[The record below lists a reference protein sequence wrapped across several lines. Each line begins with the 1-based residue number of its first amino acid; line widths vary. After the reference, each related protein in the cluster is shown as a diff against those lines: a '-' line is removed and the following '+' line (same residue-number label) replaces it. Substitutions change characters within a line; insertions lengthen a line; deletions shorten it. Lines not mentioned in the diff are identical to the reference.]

1 MRVGFDA
8 TFPETTGMSRT
19 VTRTRQITER
29 ETLRKHVAA
38 IHVGGKLTL
47 LQRKLSN
54 CLLLNAYDD
63 LLTRPSHRIDS
74 ETLCAMSGYASRDRE
89 TLKASL
95 RALAETT
102 AEWNML
108 GDNGEEE
115 WGVSSLISYAKLSG
129 GVCEYAYA
137 APLAAKL
144 YDPAVFSMINLRIQR
159 NFTSGHALAL
169 YENCFRFVRT
179 GSTGWWEIDLFRR
192 LMGVHDMAYYDDFSK
207 LNAKIVKPSVRE
219 VNAVSDIM
227 LVSEIRR
234 ESRKVSHIR
243 FLISRNGQ
251 ETLFDL
257 GDDDAAR
264 KTDAFRRLVENGISG
279 RLAQR
284 WIHEHGEAYVVEKL
298 DFVEAERRRGRV
310 RKTPAGYLSAAIRG
324 DFGSTPAVVPSV
336 EPASMASDAAS
347 VAGQREEAERHARR
361 EKEAAWRIDCLAR
374 IDAHLEKRAPLS
386 RKAMKDRFERSLDD
400 DFERGQFRLH
410 GWHARAI
417 FSKVWTFWSDLIPEG
432 LPGMP
437 GSDSQTQQALT
448 RS

>member
-1 MRVGFDA
+1 
-8 TFPETTGMSRT
+8 MSRA
-19 VTRTRQITER
+19 VSKIRQITER
-29 ETLRKHVAA
+29 ENLRKHVAA

-63 LLTRPSHRIDS
+63 LLTRPAHRIDA
-74 ETLCAMSGYASRDRE
+74 ETLCALSGYASRDRE
-89 TLKASL
+89 TLKAAL

-129 GVCEYAYA
+129 GICEYAYA

-144 YDPAVFSMINLRIQR
+144 YDPAVFSMINMRIQR

-192 LMGVHDMAYYDDFSK
+192 LMGVHDTAYYDDFSK
-207 LNAKIVKPSVRE
+207 LNAKIVKSSVRE
-219 VNAVSDIM
+219 VNAVSDIS
-227 LVSEIRR
+227 LVAEVRR

-251 ETLFDL
+251 VTLFDL
-257 GDDDAAR
+257 GDDAAVR

-284 WIHEHGEAYVVEKL
+284 WILEHGDAYVLEKL

-324 DFGSTPAVVPSV
+324 DFGAPPAPVAVSDGALPATRETPA
-336 EPASMASDAAS
+336 AR
-347 VAGQREEAERHARR
+347 QEEAERQAQR
-361 EKEAAWRIDCLAR
+361 EREAAWRADCLAQ

-386 RKAMKDRFERSLDD
+386 RKAMKDRFERSLED
-400 DFERGQFRLH
+400 DFERGQFRQH

-417 FSKVWTFWSDLIPEG
+417 FSKVRAFWADLIPEG
-432 LPGMP
+432 LP
-437 GSDSQTQQALT
+437 ALAGADM
-448 RS
+448 

>member
-1 MRVGFDA
+1 
-8 TFPETTGMSRT
+8 MSRA
-19 VTRTRQITER
+19 VKDMRQITER

-63 LLTRPSHRIDS
+63 LLTRPAHRIDA
-74 ETLCAMSGYASRDRE
+74 ETLCALSGYASRDRE

-207 LNAKIVKPSVRE
+207 LNAKIVKPAVRE
-219 VNAVSDIM
+219 VNTVSDIS
-227 LVSEIRR
+227 LVAEVRR
-234 ESRKVSHIR
+234 ESRKVSHLR

-257 GDDDAAR
+257 GDDEALR
-264 KTDAFRRLVENGISG
+264 KTEAFRRLVENGVSG

-284 WIHEHGEAYVVEKL
+284 WILEHGEAYVLAKL
-298 DFVEAERRRGRV
+298 DFVESERRRGRV

-324 DFGSTPAVVPSV
+324 DFG
-336 EPASMASDAAS
+336 AAS
-347 VAGQREEAERHARR
+347 VPIPALQAAPAPARLPDPPAREADDRHQLRER
-361 EKEAAWRIDCLAR
+361 ETAWRADCLSR
-374 IDAHLEKRAPLS
+374 IEAHLEKRAPLS
-386 RKAMKDRFERSLDD
+386 RKAIRDRFERSLDD
-400 DFERGQFRLH
+400 DFERGQFRLN
-410 GWHARAI
+410 GWQARAI
-417 FSKVWTFWSDLIPEG
+417 FSKVRAFWADLIPEG
-432 LPGMP
+432 LPDLAAFQPQTRHDPSPSGRTA
-437 GSDSQTQQALT
+437 GS
-448 RS
+448 

>member
-1 MRVGFDA
+1 MK
-8 TFPETTGMSRT
+8 
-19 VTRTRQITER
+19 QITER

-54 CLLLNAYDD
+54 CLQLNAYDD
-63 LLTRPSHRIDS
+63 LLTRPAHRIDA
-74 ETLCAMSGYASRDRE
+74 ETLCALSGYASRDRE

-144 YDPAVFSMINLRIQR
+144 YDPAVFSMINMRIQR

-207 LNAKIVKPSVRE
+207 LNAKFVKPAVRE
-219 VNAVSDIM
+219 VNTVSDIS
-227 LVSEIRR
+227 LVAEVRR
-234 ESRKVSHIR
+234 ESRKVSHVR
-243 FLISRNGQ
+243 FLITRNGQ

-257 GDDDAAR
+257 GDDEALR
-264 KTDAFRRLVENGISG
+264 KTEAFRRLVENGVSG

-284 WIHEHGEAYVVEKL
+284 WILEHGEAYVLAKL
-298 DFVEAERRRGRV
+298 DFVESERRRGRV

-324 DFGSTPAVVPSV
+324 DFGAVSVPAPVPQTTPARQPDL
-336 EPASMASDAAS
+336 PA
-347 VAGQREEAERHARR
+347 REDDDRHQLRER
-361 EKEAAWRIDCLAR
+361 ETAWRADCLSR
-374 IDAHLEKRAPLS
+374 IEAHLEKRAPLS
-386 RKAMKDRFERSLDD
+386 RKAIRDRFERSLDD
-400 DFERGQFRLH
+400 DFERGQFRLN
-410 GWHARAI
+410 GWQARAI
-417 FSKVWTFWSDLIPEG
+417 FSKVRAFWADLIPEG
-432 LPGMP
+432 LPDLAAFQPQTRHDPSPSGRTA
-437 GSDSQTQQALT
+437 GS
-448 RS
+448 